1 MTAMGINQQP
11 LLHRTSGDEVQIQ
24 RKKVITMSSLP
35 AVPPDQ
41 PLLNPAALRIPTAAR
56 NSEQRK
62 QRAASL
68 KIAKPRPDDWVTIH
82 PDEAFRWENF
92 WSYEKD
98 KKFYLLSPALYDQLE
113 DNVQRV
119 FVEHDFYLTG
129 VLNADPIVWFVK
141 HSDTEYFRTMRGAV
155 EAAMTGWVQV
165 QSNQHMKR
173 YDLRHAS
180 AKYDTPD
187 WSEFTTADHAQKLF
201 AEIFAGQVI
210 TTLDHEVL
218 ERIGGRK

>member
-1 MTAMGINQQP
+1 
-11 LLHRTSGDEVQIQ
+11 
-24 RKKVITMSSLP
+24 MSSFP

-92 WSYEKD
+92 WAYEKD

-129 VLNADPIVWFVK
+129 VLNEDPIVWFVK
-141 HSDTEYFRTMRGAV
+141 HSDTEWFRTMRCAV
-155 EAAMTGWVQV
+155 EAAMAGWVQV
-165 QSNQHMKR
+165 QSNLHMKR
-173 YDLRHAS
+173 YDFRPAS
-180 AKYDTPD
+180 AKYDNPD
-187 WSEFTTADHAQKLF
+187 WSEFTTVDQAQKLF
-201 AEIFAGQVI
+201 AEVFAGRVI
-210 TTLDHEVL
+210 AAPDHDLL
-218 ERIGGRK
+218 ERIRGRK